1 MRLGIPSRDKLK
13 INSQHIKFILTL
25 LVIFFVGFLGV
36 LTGFFIFVKPELT
49 ATATTT
55 SSMSTTT
62 STTLETTTTTST
74 TTTTITTTVGM
85 PCSPCFEYFNY
96 LGHNTNSLSLK
107 NGPRT
112 VKITKTSQTKGGSM
126 SPDFNMEYVSP
137 NQLII
142 FLGNFPEGTQINI
155 EYLDITSGDARLDS
169 ATLH

>member
-1 MRLGIPSRDKLK
+1 MKVPKINRDRLKVSRDV
-13 INSQHIKFILTL
+13 ITFFLTIAI
-25 LVIFFVGFLGV
+25 VFMAGFLGV
-36 LTGFFIFVKPELT
+36 LTGFHILVKPELEMT
-49 ATATTT
+49 AYTVT
-55 SSMSTTT
+55 STSTTT
-62 STTLETTTTTST
+62 TPAITSTTTTTVTTTST
-74 TTTTITTTVGM
+74 TTIIM
-85 PCSPCFEYFNY
+85 EPCSPCFEYFNY

-112 VKITKTSQTKGGSM
+112 VKITKASQTKGGSM

-137 NQLII
+137 NQLMI

>member
-1 MRLGIPSRDKLK
+1 MRFEIPSRDKLK

-55 SSMSTTT
+55 TSTSTTT

-74 TTTTITTTVGM
+74 STTTTTIGE

-96 LGHNTNSLSLK
+96 LGHNTEFLSIK

-112 VKITKTSQTKGGSM
+112 VKITKASQTKGGSM
-126 SPDFNMEYVSP
+126 NPDFNMDYVAP
-137 NQLII
+137 NQLMV
-142 FLGNFPEGTQINI
+142 FRSNYPEETEIKI
-155 EYLDITSGDARLDS
+155 EYIDITSGDARLDS